1 MASTRT
7 ENKLVALP
15 LGLAIV
21 DLAFQKNAVDPLN
34 PVKFW
39 VLGILALWC
48 FADIASGKNWR
59 QYSARREF
67 KSLIAILGIFAFGC
81 LLAFY
86 FTDVSTTGL
95 LGESGRNL
103 GLLNYIFLVI
113 IIIYSAI
120 KIDFFNLKYIFNCAE
135 ILLLALSI
143 YGYAQHFNH
152 DFLKWK
158 NQYSPVI
165 LMTGNPDFAASLISI
180 LLILTFANIFFQ
192 QENRRKVLLAGL
204 SVLSLPA
211 LYWTHARQGMITA
224 LVGIGFILSVL
235 IWSKSKRIGLGFIA
249 LEIALGLMSLLG
261 TLQIGPL
268 TKLLYKDSIRD
279 RGYDWKAAISMFKSH
294 PITGVGLDRYGA
306 YFTQYRSPQYPLIY
320 GYQQTVTNAHN
331 VFLELF
337 ATGGIILGTSYL
349 LLTIFI
355 GIQAVSLF
363 KSATQKNRI
372 VVTGLIAAWVA
383 FVAQSCI
390 SVDCLA
396 ISIWGWTL
404 GGVIIGLS
412 IRSSLA
418 TTDKKAY
425 SGRPD
430 SSQEPSAYRGLIFLG
445 LIFSFLLI
453 VVPMYRNETNISKFI
468 ASGAPK
474 DPKYQASYL
483 AVAESDFNQTFMSP
497 NYKFQTAVALI
508 KNNYGQEGL
517 NYLNLTIKADKRHLD
532 SYVLLSRIYEDL
544 HFVNLPKAIEA
555 RKEIVKLDPYN
566 AENLLGLE
574 NDYLL
579 IKQKDQA
586 QQMAFRIQEI
596 APNTDVAKTA
606 AAILKK

>member
-1 MASTRT
+1 
-7 ENKLVALP
+7 
-15 LGLAIV
+15 
-21 DLAFQKNAVDPLN
+21 
-34 PVKFW
+34 
-39 VLGILALWC
+39 
-48 FADIASGKNWR
+48 
-59 QYSARREF
+59 
-67 KSLIAILGIFAFGC
+67 
-81 LLAFY
+81 
-86 FTDVSTTGL
+86 
-95 LGESGRNL
+95 
-103 GLLNYIFLVI
+103 
-113 IIIYSAI
+113 
-120 KIDFFNLKYIFNCAE
+120 
-135 ILLLALSI
+135 
-143 YGYAQHFNH
+143 
-152 DFLKWK
+152 
-158 NQYSPVI
+158 
-165 LMTGNPDFAASLISI
+165 
-180 LLILTFANIFFQ
+180 
-192 QENRRKVLLAGL
+192 
-204 SVLSLPA
+204 
-211 LYWTHARQGMITA
+211 
-224 LVGIGFILSVL
+224 
-235 IWSKSKRIGLGFIA
+235 
-249 LEIALGLMSLLG
+249 
-261 TLQIGPL
+261 
-268 TKLLYKDSIRD
+268 
-279 RGYDWKAAISMFKSH
+279 
-294 PITGVGLDRYGA
+294 
-306 YFTQYRSPQYPLIY
+306 
-320 GYQQTVTNAHN
+320 
-331 VFLELF
+331 
-337 ATGGIILGTSYL
+337 LGTSYL

-363 KSATQKNRI
+363 KSVTQKNRI

-404 GGVIIGLS
+404 DGVIIGLS

>member
-1 MASTRT
+1 M

-39 VLGILALWC
+39 VLGVLALWC
-48 FADIASGKNWR
+48 FADIAAGKNWI
-59 QYSARREF
+59 QYNSRKEF
-67 KSLIAILGIFAFGC
+67 KSFIAILGFFAVGC
-81 LLAFY
+81 LAAFY
-86 FTDVSTTGL
+86 FTDVPTTGL

-103 GLLNYIFLVI
+103 GLLNYIFLGVVI
-113 IIIYSAI
+113 FYSVLKLDI
-120 KIDFFNLKYIFNCAE
+120 FNLNYIFYSAE
-135 ILLLALSI
+135 ILLLTLTI

-192 QENRRKVLLAGL
+192 QESLRKVLLAGL
-204 SVLSLPA
+204 LVLSLPV
-211 LYWTHARQGMITA
+211 LYWTHALQGMITA

-235 IWSKSKRIGLGFIA
+235 IWSKSKRIGLSFIA
-249 LEIALGLMSLLG
+249 LEAGVGLMSLLG
-261 TLQIGPL
+261 TVQIGPL

-279 RGYDWKAAISMFKSH
+279 RGYDWKAAMSMFKSQ

-331 VFLELF
+331 VFLEFF
-337 ATGGIILGTSYL
+337 ATGGIILGVGYL

-363 KSATQKNRI
+363 KNVSQKNRI
-372 VVTGLIAAWVA
+372 AVTGLIAAWVA

-404 GGVIIGLS
+404 GGAIIGLS

-418 TTDKKAY
+418 AAEKNAQ
-425 SGRPD
+425 SGKVYR
-430 SSQEPSAYRGLIFLG
+430 SGEPSAYRGLVFLG
-445 LIFSFLLI
+445 LTFCFLLI
-453 VVPMYRNETNISKFI
+453 VVSMYRNESHISKFI
-468 ASGAPK
+468 ASGAPTN
-474 DPKYQASYL
+474 PKYQASYL

-497 NYKFQTAVALI
+497 NYKFQTAVTLI
-508 KNNYGQEGL
+508 KNNYAQQGIA
-517 NYLNLTIKADKRHLD
+517 YLNLTIKADKRHLD

-544 HFVNLPKAIEA
+544 HFVDLPKAIEA

-586 QQMAFRIQEI
+586 RQMASRIQEI
-596 APNTDVAKTA
+596 APNTEVAKTA
-606 AAILKK
+606 AAVLKK